1 MPVATS
7 IPFDAPRAR
16 TGRDVLADV
25 KTGLDFVAH
34 NLPKAHQ
41 LLVRLNPYPKPWR
54 PVVIDTHDG
63 HKLSGWYGPGRHDGP
78 AVLMVPGTFQTKD
91 DTPRKRR
98 ALDVWR
104 RFGAHVL
111 IIDLRGFGGSHE
123 CLGSAGWHEAR
134 DLHAAADRLRAESG
148 MPRVHLWG
156 ESLGGAVSLL
166 AGALP
171 DAPRRFE
178 SVIAWSPFADL
189 SVASAVASPD
199 TDIGRSLLGRTYR
212 WLLRRRTS
220 NAVKDFEQYLALC
233 AQEIGVGVEELL
245 HRGSPMHHVAGLKV
259 PAYVFHAR
267 DDPVV
272 PVWHAERLAE
282 IAEREAPNLAVHI
295 VPRGAHLDFDRM
307 APVWYHD
314 TTSRLITK
322 APAAQAP

>member
-16 TGRDVLADV
+16 TGRDVLFDIKA
-25 KTGLDFVAH
+25 GLDFVAH
-34 NLPKAHQ
+34 NLPRAHD
-41 LLVRLNPYPKPWR
+41 LLVRINPYPKPWR
-54 PVVIDTHDG
+54 PVVVDTHDG
-63 HKLSGWYGPGRHDGP
+63 QRLSGWYGPGRADGP

-111 IIDLRGFGGSHE
+111 IIDLRGFGGSHQ
-123 CLGSAGWHEAR
+123 CLGSAGYHEAR

-148 MPRVHLWG
+148 ARRVHVWG

-171 DAPRRFE
+171 GAAHRFE

-189 SVASAVASPD
+189 SRASAVASPD
-199 TDIGRSLLGRTYR
+199 TKVGRSLLGRTYR

-220 NAVKDFEQYLALC
+220 KDVKDFEQYLALC
-233 AQEIGVGVEELL
+233 ATQLGIGVDELL
-245 HRGSPMHHVAGLKV
+245 RRGSPLHHVGSLEV
-259 PAYVFHAR
+259 PAFVFHAR

-282 IAEREAPNLAVHI
+282 LAGAHAPRLSVEI
-295 VPRGAHLDFDRM
+295 VPRGQHLDFDRA
-307 APVWYHD
+307 APQWYQGV
-314 TTSRLITK
+314 TRRLVTG
-322 APAAQAP
+322 PAAQTP